1 MRNSTFFSEA
11 MIVANAA
18 LKHKDPIGKGVIS
31 GIKALRYRR
40 DNEGFDQAVFD
51 KYAAHYERIAR
62 VMVSEYLEHEK
73 NSPYEGEE

>member
-1 MRNSTFFSEA
+1 MRNSIFFSEA

-31 GIKALRYRR
+31 GLNVLKYKRE
-40 DNEGFDQAVFD
+40 NKNFDPEIFD

-62 VMVSEYLEHEK
+62 VMVEEYLEYDMI
-73 NSPYEGEE
+73 NNYPTRD